1 MTPAAALS
9 AMIARLQTV
18 TGLDEARSPLGVR
31 NASAARIDRS
41 FSVRPGGLS
50 LSDGG
55 GRGRVDARGL
65 RVAQRLRVELGH
77 QLKPSAGAAAPVQA
91 LTDLHAALKAIHV
104 PGTTLTEAGF
114 VVIAD
119 ISSEYVGS
127 GAYIVHTIDIDL
139 QYYLALV

>member
-1 MTPAAALS
+1 MTPAAALT
-9 AMIARLQTV
+9 ATIARLQTV
-18 TGLDEARSPLGVR
+18 SGLDEARSPLGVR

-41 FSVRPGGLS
+41 FSVRLGGLA

-77 QLKPSAGAAAPVQA
+77 QLKPSAGASAPTQA
-91 LTDLHAALKAIHV
+91 LTDLHAAIKALHV
-104 PGTTLTEAGF
+104 PDTTLTREGY
-114 VVIAD
+114 VVIAG

-127 GAYIVHTIDIDL
+127 GAYVVHTIDIDL
-139 QYYLALV
+139 QYYLPLV

>member
-1 MTPAAALS
+1 
-9 AMIARLQTV
+9 
-18 TGLDEARSPLGVR
+18 
-31 NASAARIDRS
+31 
-41 FSVRPGGLS
+41 
-50 LSDGG
+50 
-55 GRGRVDARGL
+55 
-65 RVAQRLRVELGH
+65 
-77 QLKPSAGAAAPVQA
+77 VQA

-104 PGTTLTEAGF
+104 TGTTLTEAGY